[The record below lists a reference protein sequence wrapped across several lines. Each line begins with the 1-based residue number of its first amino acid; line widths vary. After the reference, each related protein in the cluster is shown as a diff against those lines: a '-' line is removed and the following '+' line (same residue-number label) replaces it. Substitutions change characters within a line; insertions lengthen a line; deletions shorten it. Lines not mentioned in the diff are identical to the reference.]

1 MSTNGGMAGGDDEVY
16 DEGAGGLEAAGD
28 EQDTGGEETAPSWM
42 EGLDDESRSYV
53 EGKGWKDVGSLIRS
67 AREAEAGMH
76 QSRQAAEAYE
86 RQLAQLAQQGPPQ
99 QGYGSEP
106 QNPWAQLD
114 TLTANVAAAID
125 EGKAELG
132 EGIAFLMQSQREAL
146 MSEFEQRM
154 EAQQRQ
160 LVEQNINP
168 LFNNQ
173 WETHW
178 RSEAQQMRSEFGD
191 DYDAIKQDAAKI
203 LNDQIAQDENFR
215 FNPQAMR
222 LSFAEAFRRREMA
235 ARRSRQAQTLQN
247 GARGPGGRAVD
258 PAKAILDGIDAV
270 APAGMN
276 GGLV

>member
-16 DEGAGGLEAAGD
+16 DEGAGGLEAGDD
-28 EQDTGGEETAPSWM
+28 EQDTGGEESAPSWM

-67 AREAEAGMH
+67 AREAETGMH

-86 RQLAQLAQQGPPQ
+86 RQLAQLAQQAPQ

-106 QNPWAQLD
+106 QNPWAQADQLISNALSAVD
-114 TLTANVAAAID
+114 SGDVEPGQGLAYALSV
-125 EGKAELG
+125 
-132 EGIAFLMQSQREAL
+132 QREAMQAEMRAAL
-146 MSEFEQRM
+146 
-154 EAQQRQ
+154 EAQQQQ

-178 RSEAQQMRSEFGD
+178 RSEAQQMRSEFGE